1 MFLFYIETPL
11 ALRLHIKHKRTH
23 AALSCLHSQISLHA
37 HITTQAEP
45 TAAHPSR
52 IRHAY
57 LRTIQASLPRE
68 RALLDDILDA
78 AFDHIVRVDD
88 RCEMRL
94 DPPSAED
101 DVHQHAAHKEK
112 GDAAADK
119 VHR

>member
-23 AALSCLHSQISLHA
+23 AALSCLHSQTLCTRTPPLKPNRPP
-37 HITTQAEP
+37 HIPHVYDTLTYVQFKP
-45 TAAHPSR
+45 
-52 IRHAY
+52 
-57 LRTIQASLPRE
+57 LFGE

-78 AFDHIVRVDD
+78 AFNRIVRVDD